1 MINHKLICASV
12 STQKQKILSYMK
24 NSLARSYYN
33 MSNFDPNR
41 LIAVDTIKVD
51 DHVRLT
57 LTRKVRHIFPINAGD
72 ILGIYQDKYNNDEL
86 VFKIQRDKEIVD
98 SWVVKRKYVGG
109 INKNNSGFASIA
121 SENGARPATS
131 KLARPMLH
139 ERSNEDLNETR
150 NSVYAGT
157 RNKLANIL
165 LIDDEE
171 DVLYSFNSVLLS
183 KGYDV
188 KPFRESKEALRYL
201 FGLKNGFSLYD
212 LAIIDI
218 RMPDINGIQ
227 FYQILKIMN
236 KNINVLFISALDAIE
251 EALTAFPEI
260 KLDNILRKPTSQ
272 TLLLE
277 KVNDILTQ

>member
-1 MINHKLICASV
+1 
-12 STQKQKILSYMK
+12 MK
-24 NSLARSYYN
+24 DSLAGVIIDN
-33 MSNFDPNR
+33 MSSFDPNR
-41 LIAVDTIKVD
+41 LIAVDTIRVD

-57 LTRKVRHIFPINAGD
+57 LTKKVRHIFPINAGD

-86 VFKIQRDKEIVD
+86 VFKIQRDKDIVD
-98 SWVVKRKYVGG
+98 SWIVKRKYVGG
-109 INKNNSGFASIA
+109 INKNNGGFASFA
-121 SENGARPATS
+121 SENGTRLTTS
-131 KLARPMLH
+131 KLAKPMLD
-139 ERSNEDLNETR
+139 ERPNEDFENN
-150 NSVYAGT
+150 NSIYVGT

-183 KGYDV
+183 QGYDV
-188 KPFRESKEALRYL
+188 KPFKESKEALKYL

-251 EALTAFPEI
+251 ESLSAFPEI

-272 TLLLE
+272 SQLVE
-277 KVNDILTQ
+277 KVAEILS